1 MKCPSYHHPFL
12 QPGSQYPFA
21 SREILT
27 PNLRNSFVAKV
38 CITPVGS
45 FTERGNQKRQ
55 QTERNSAVL
64 CPGGMDLNAAYQ
76 ICPGPKSKCKTQF
89 SRSKSVRCGRSR
101 RRRFCFIGLTWLN
114 HYHYSPRR
122 SSCWDEYTTRRI
134 TECCEYFCENV
145 VNPNNGTAETFARL

>member
-1 MKCPSYHHPFL
+1 MKCPSYHHLFL
-12 QPGSQYPFA
+12 QPVSQYLFA

-27 PNLRNSFVAKV
+27 TNLRNSFVAKV

-76 ICPGPKSKCKTQF
+76 ICPEPKSKCKTQL

-101 RRRFCFIGLTWLN
+101 RRRFCFIGLSWLYP
-114 HYHYSPRR
+114 YHYRP
-122 SSCWDEYTTRRI
+122 SCWDEYTTRRI

-145 VNPNNGTAETFARL
+145 GNLNNGTVETFARL